1 MSHLSSTWG
10 RRSAATLATTSLV
23 VAGLGFTTATP
34 AQAADPA
41 PAAAS
46 WLTSQLTNGL
56 VHNNQ
61 YDFDDL
67 GLSADVAL
75 ALAAVGGADA
85 TVTQVANAV
94 APRAKAEWYTSEFGG
109 VTTTYGGS
117 IAKAAVL
124 AVSAKQDP
132 KAWGGEN
139 LVALLEQQVADSAPI
154 TGRVENTNDSFGD
167 ANVFGQA
174 YAARALVAAGSPEAA
189 AGVDFLLKQ
198 QCAAG
203 FFRLN
208 LNADKAV
215 AGQACVDGAAGSEP
229 DTDATAVAVQE
240 LVALKSTDTKVTG
253 AIAKAVAWLKAT
265 QGADG
270 SFGGGLSTEAAN
282 SNSTGLAAAALA
294 SQGECVAAGRAA
306 NWVRD
311 LQVPAGA
318 PGVLATEAGA
328 VAYDKAARTAA
339 ESGGIAVA
347 DQDQWRRATAQSALG
362 LAASLSKT
370 AGSWTG
376 PVGYVR
382 AGTSH
387 TLGLTGVTAG
397 DNVCFTDANGVTTA
411 VRAIGTTATS
421 TIKVPAGTGSTVH
434 KAAWAGGESLYTIK
448 ALDKLVIKPK
458 VAKKTVRKGQ
468 KQRIVVK
475 GLAADEQVTIRVN
488 GKRVAKGTSNSA
500 GKFVAK
506 FTMGKKLTTKK
517 KAKVKVVGQFR
528 DLRHGTAK
536 FTVLPKRARR

>member
-1 MSHLSSTWG
+1 MSQLTSRWG
-10 RRSAATLATTSLV
+10 RRTAATLATTSLV
-23 VAGLGFTTATP
+23 VAGLGFTTTVP

-41 PAAAS
+41 PAAAG

-75 ALAAVGGADA
+75 SLAAVGGADA

-117 IAKAAVL
+117 LAKAAVL
-124 AVSAKQDP
+124 ALSAKQDP

-139 LVALLEQQVADSAPI
+139 LIALLEQQVADAAPI
-154 TGRVENTNDSFGD
+154 AGRVENTNDSFGD

-174 YAARALVAAGSPEAA
+174 YAARALTAAGSAEAA
-189 AGVDFLLKQ
+189 AGLDFLLKQ
-198 QCAAG
+198 QCGAG

-208 LNADKAV
+208 FNADKA
-215 AGQACVDGAAGSEP
+215 AAAQGCVDGTAGSEP

-240 LVALKSTDTKVTG
+240 LVALKSTDAKVTG
-253 AIAKAVAWLKAT
+253 AIAKAVAWLKAS
-265 QGADG
+265 QAADG
-270 SFGGGLSTEAAN
+270 SFGGGPSTEAAN
-282 SNSTGLAAAALA
+282 SNSTGLAAAVLA
-294 SQGECVAAGRAA
+294 GRGECVAAGRAA
-306 NWVRD
+306 NWVRE

-318 PGVLATEAGA
+318 AGALAAEAGA

-339 ESGGIAVA
+339 EAGGIAVV
-347 DQDQWRRATAQSALG
+347 DQDQWRRATAQSAPG
-362 LAASLSKT
+362 LAATLSKSV
-370 AGSWTG
+370 GGWTG

-382 AGTSH
+382 AGTTH
-387 TLGLTGVTAG
+387 TLGLTGVTPG
-397 DNVCFTDANGVTTA
+397 DNICFTDATGVTTA
-411 VRAIGTTATS
+411 LRATGTTAAT
-421 TIKVPAGTGSTVH
+421 TIKLPAGTGSTVY
-434 KAAWAGGESLYTIK
+434 KAAWAGGASAYTIK

-458 VAKKTVRKGQ
+458 AAKKSVRRGQ

-475 GLAADEQVTIRVN
+475 GLAAGENVVVRVN
-488 GKRVAKGTSNSA
+488 GKRVAKGTSTSG

-506 FTMGKKLTTKK
+506 FMMGKKLSHKK

-528 DLRHGTAK
+528 DLRSGTTK
-536 FTVLPKRARR
+536 FTVVRKPHRR